1 MASFFDFDEIGD
13 FDIFSREFM
22 KRIQRK
28 INEIEK
34 AVKSGKIKG
43 KWDVKQIDKA
53 GVKGYVIQGRF
64 WSDQPF
70 GPFDPFEP
78 LEPWGRRPMPKR
90 PFRIPESTSEQ
101 VREPLTDLFDEE
113 KAIKIYVELPGE
125 EKDDIQLNVTKGK
138 FEVKTK
144 RFYKMIDLPTRNI
157 DIENASSKYKNGVLE
172 VTIPKK
178 EKSPEE
184 EKRKVK
190 IE

>member
-1 MASFFDFDEIGD
+1 MASFFDFDEIED
-13 FDIFSREFM
+13 FDIFDREFL
-22 KRIQRK
+22 KRIQRQL
-28 INEIEK
+28 NEIEK

-43 KWDVKQIDKA
+43 EWDVKRVDEP

-64 WSDQPF
+64 WSDQPL

-78 LEPWGRRPMPKR
+78 LEPWRRRPMPKR
-90 PFRIPESTSEQ
+90 PFRVPKGAFEEI
-101 VREPLTDLFDEE
+101 REPLTDVFEE
-113 KAIKIYVELPGE
+113 DKTVKIYVELPGE

-138 FEVKTK
+138 VEVKTK
-144 RFYKMIDLPTRNI
+144 RFYKMIDLPTLNI
-157 DIENASSKYKNGVLE
+157 DIENVSSKYKNGVLE

-184 EKRKVK
+184 EKRKIK